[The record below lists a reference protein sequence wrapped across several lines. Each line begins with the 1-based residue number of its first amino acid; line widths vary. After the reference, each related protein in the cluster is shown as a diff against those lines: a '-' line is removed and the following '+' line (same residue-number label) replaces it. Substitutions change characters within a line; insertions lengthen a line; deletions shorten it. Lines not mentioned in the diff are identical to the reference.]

1 MPLPGPTTF
10 LAQTLSITGVQLLS
24 EAMVPAARPMSTHYW
39 VSIKVKSLYN
49 LSTYLGELKELVEI
63 IYKLLYTNCLQAV
76 NDA

>member
-1 MPLPGPTTF
+1 MQKVDHPGVQPLPEV
-10 LAQTLSITGVQLLS
+10 L
-24 EAMVPAARPMSTHYW
+24 VPAARPMSTHYW